1 MTRPGSTDAT
11 RGSSLGAHDAVSNPH
26 RPATNVADGASSAP
40 PPKRASPMPYHRPRM
55 DILHILDLEAAINH
69 WRARQPAQAG
79 AALAPAV
86 AALAEVYA
94 RMAVE
99 RRDSVAADTLPADAR
114 DAWLAWYAT
123 TPDTP
128 CIAICSTNQGDAV
141 CKGCGRTEDEVRQW
155 LSLTPFAKRAVWHRI
170 TQAQT
175 AWRFT
180 RYAERAREST
190 GAAGSPAQAFPTG
203 ALAKNAPPM
212 V

>member
-1 MTRPGSTDAT
+1 
-11 RGSSLGAHDAVSNPH
+11 
-26 RPATNVADGASSAP
+26 
-40 PPKRASPMPYHRPRM
+40 M
-55 DILHILDLEAAINH
+55 DVLHIVDLEAAINH
-69 WRARQPAQAG
+69 WRVHQPAQSG

-94 RMAVE
+94 RMAIE
-99 RRDSVAADTLPADAR
+99 RRDTVHAAALPAEAR
-114 DAWLAWYAT
+114 EAWLAWYAT

-155 LSLTPFAKRAVWHRI
+155 LSLSPFAKRAVWRRI

-180 RYAERAREST
+180 RYAERARES
-190 GAAGSPAQAFPTG
+190 AAAAPPDAPAVASAP
-203 ALAKNAPPM
+203 LAKNARPM